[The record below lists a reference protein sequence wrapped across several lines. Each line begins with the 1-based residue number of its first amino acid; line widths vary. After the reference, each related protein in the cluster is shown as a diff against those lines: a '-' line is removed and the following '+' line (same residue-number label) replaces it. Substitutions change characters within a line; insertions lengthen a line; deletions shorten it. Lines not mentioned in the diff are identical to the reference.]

1 MRVLIKLFA
10 TFREGRFKSE
20 EWELPPGT
28 TVTEVLVK
36 LNVKPEEV
44 SIQLVNGRDAAAGQI
59 LEDGDVIA
67 LFPPVGGG

>member
-20 EWELPPGT
+20 EWELAPGA
-28 TVTEVLVK
+28 TVAEVLSRLK
-36 LNVKPEEV
+36 IKPEEV
-44 SIQLVNGRDAAAGQI
+44 SIQLVNGKDAALGQV
-59 LEDGDVIA
+59 LQDGDVMA